1 MKLRKLGRTGLK
13 VSNLCLGT
21 MTFGNAAWGCD
32 EPTSARIVARF
43 LDAGGNFVDT
53 ADVYSTGVSE
63 EITGRAIRNKRS
75 QVILATKVAGPMGTT
90 ANDLGLSRKHILDAI
105 DASLRR
111 LGTDYLDLY
120 QVHAYDPTTPLDET
134 LRALDDCVRS
144 GKVRYLGCS
153 NFSAW
158 QLMKATALARELGT
172 ARFDCLQPQYSL
184 VCRSIEREHIPLC
197 LEEGIGVIPW
207 SPLGGG
213 LLTGKF
219 RKGGAAPE
227 GSRAAVDPTNRE
239 RFENEEEPGDRRRRG
254 RRGEGA
260 GQDREPGRA
269 GLGRDAA
276 RCHLADLRRAH
287 ARAARGQPR
296 RGRPRDPRGGA
307 QAAPR
312 GVAPR
317 ARLPLRLPRPGQGDD
332 GGDAA
337 RLSCSSNARA
347 SRSFGKPR
355 GERLGGGAR
364 GGSWPASRCMVARP
378 NRMSRL
384 PGKRF
389 TSCCRRRIASALRP
403 IECRATAAVYG

>member
-21 MTFGNAAWGCD
+21 MTFGNATWGCD

-43 LDAGGNFVDT
+43 LDAGGNFIDT

-90 ANDLGLSRKHILDAI
+90 PNDLGLSRKHVLDAV

-158 QLMKATALARELGT
+158 QLMKATALAKELGT

-184 VCRSIEREHIPLC
+184 VCRYIEREHLPLC

-213 LLTGKF
+213 LLTGKVG
-219 RKGGAAPE
+219 KGGAAPE
-227 GSRAAVDPTNRE
+227 GSRAAVDPMNRE
-239 RFENEEEPGDRRRRG
+239 RFRSEKNLAIADAVKAVAQTLGKTPSQIALGWCAVQKG
-254 RRGEGA
+254 VTSPIFGA
-260 GQDREPGRA
+260 RTLDQLEDN
-269 GLGRDAA
+269 LGA
-276 RCHLADLRRAH
+276 ADLVIPEEQAKRLDEASKLELVYPYDFHQRVRAMM
-287 ARAARGQPR
+287 
-296 RGRPRDPRGGA
+296 GA
-307 QAAPR
+307 MQ
-312 GVAPR
+312 
-317 ARLPLRLPRPGQGDD
+317 LD
-332 GGDAA
+332 
-337 RLSCSSNARA
+337 
-347 SRSFGKPR
+347 
-355 GERLGGGAR
+355 
-364 GGSWPASRCMVARP
+364 
-378 NRMSRL
+378 
-384 PGKRF
+384 
-389 TSCCRRRIASALRP
+389 
-403 IECRATAAVYG
+403 

>member
-21 MTFGNAAWGCD
+21 MTFGNATWGCD
-32 EPTSARIVARF
+32 EPTSARLVARC
-43 LDAGGNFVDT
+43 LDAGGNFIDT

-90 ANDLGLSRKHILDAI
+90 PNDLGLSRKHVLDAV

-158 QLMKATALARELGT
+158 QLMKATALAKELGT

-184 VCRSIEREHIPLC
+184 VCRYIEREHLPLC

-213 LLTGKF
+213 LLTGKVG
-219 RKGGAAPE
+219 KGGAAPE
-227 GSRAAVDPTNRE
+227 GSRAAVDPMNRE
-239 RFENEEEPGDRRRRG
+239 RFRSEKNLAIADAVKAVAQTLGKTPSQIALGWCAVQKG
-254 RRGEGA
+254 VTSPIFGA
-260 GQDREPGRA
+260 RTLEQLEDN
-269 GLGRDAA
+269 LGA
-276 RCHLADLRRAH
+276 ADLVIPEEQAKRLDEASKLELVYPYDFHQRVRAMM
-287 ARAARGQPR
+287 
-296 RGRPRDPRGGA
+296 GA
-307 QAAPR
+307 MQ
-312 GVAPR
+312 
-317 ARLPLRLPRPGQGDD
+317 LD
-332 GGDAA
+332 
-337 RLSCSSNARA
+337 
-347 SRSFGKPR
+347 
-355 GERLGGGAR
+355 
-364 GGSWPASRCMVARP
+364 
-378 NRMSRL
+378 
-384 PGKRF
+384 
-389 TSCCRRRIASALRP
+389 
-403 IECRATAAVYG
+403 